1 MVRACILFN
10 IYLNLIIMESFL
22 ELLLSLTE
30 RSGVIARLIRGD
42 KDLFGSLV
50 EEKSGTAKNQ
60 RFKVD
65 FKTLSDTLIQE
76 LFKHFIG
83 ERVRIEIV

>member
-1 MVRACILFN
+1 MWFGLLFD
-10 IYLNLIIMESFL
+10 LLSMESFL

-60 RFKVD
+60 RFEVD

-83 ERVRIEIV
+83 EKVRVDSINCM